1 MSGDDGNRRQEWK
14 RCGWKRCGWAALLA
28 LVLTACATQKA
39 PVVPEA
45 LPAEAALDPAPF
57 ALIFGRH
64 PATESGGGALP
75 TAEAAVAQAIR
86 LARVPGPDGL
96 PPQDAQDL
104 RPLLMARGQQEP
116 VAVQDLSQAL
126 DLVEASLEAG
136 PGQTEWQGDWY
147 RGVSQIVTGLRFDI
161 AVTDRVLEQLADQ
174 HLPEDERRAASAELQ
189 ARLATLMLGQDLDGD
204 GRVDP
209 RADVAGLLQLRDALG
224 YAAVVDGE
232 DWNCRSQPEPI
243 QTVLAAY
250 RQEVLWCEMPRAAE
264 DVPQS

>member
-1 MSGDDGNRRQEWK
+1 MSGDDGNRRPDGKRCDWK
-14 RCGWKRCGWAALLA
+14 RRGWAALLA
-28 LVLTACATQKA
+28 LLLTACATKA

-64 PATESGGGALP
+64 PATQNGGGALP
-75 TAEAAVAQAIR
+75 TAETAVAQAIR
-86 LARVPGPDGL
+86 LARAAGPDGL

-104 RPLLMARGQQEP
+104 RPLLVARGQQEL
-116 VAVQDLSQAL
+116 ADVQDLSQAL

-136 PGQTEWQGDWY
+136 PGQTGWQGDWY

-161 AVTDRVLEQLADQ
+161 AVTDRVLEQLADPR
-174 HLPEDERRAASAELQ
+174 LPDDERRTASAELQ
-189 ARLATLMLGQDLDGD
+189 ARLAALMLGQDLNGD